1 MYRKLVGLVAA
12 LSLGACAS
20 PYVATPYDRAS
31 AGVTGIAL
39 VEDSLPEKAIAYEV
53 ASVGSNFG
61 LIGALID
68 TGIQLERQDAVND
81 ALAGIQFDAEGEL
94 ETRLIS
100 ALSAQGYRV
109 APLPGDPRRKRDW
122 LEAYPTAPA
131 GTDAYLDIAVLHY
144 GYMSSGAGQP
154 FRPTVGAKVKLVKV
168 SDGSTLM
175 ENQIV
180 YNPLNTVQGIVTIAP
195 NPDYAFQNRS
205 DLLADPARLA
215 AGIEDALNQV
225 ADTAAQLLR

>member
-20 PYVATPYDRAS
+20 PYVATPYDRVS
-31 AGVTGIAL
+31 AGVSGIAL
-39 VEDSLPEKAIAYEV
+39 VEDALPEKAIAFEV

-81 ALAGIQFDAEGEL
+81 ALAGIQFDAESEL

-100 ALSAQGYRV
+100 ALSAEGYRV
-109 APLPGDPRRKRDW
+109 SALPGEARKKRDW
-122 LEAYPTAPA
+122 LESYPAAPG
-131 GTDAYLDIAVLHY
+131 GTDAYLDIAVIHY

-154 FRPTVGAKVKLVKV
+154 FRPTVGAKVKLVRV

-180 YNPLNTVQGIVTIAP
+180 YNPLNTVQGVVTIAP
-195 NPDYAFQNRS
+195 NPEYAFRNRS
-205 DLLADPARLA
+205 ELLADPARLA

-225 ADTAAQLLR
+225 ADTATQLLR